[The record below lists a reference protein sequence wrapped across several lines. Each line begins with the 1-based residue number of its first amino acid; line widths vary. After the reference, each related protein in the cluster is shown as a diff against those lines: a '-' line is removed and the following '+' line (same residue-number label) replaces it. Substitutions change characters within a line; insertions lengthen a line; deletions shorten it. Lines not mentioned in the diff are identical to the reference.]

1 MSGKNSDNGSNITLI
16 DEEQLKYLKQTDPK
30 LYKKLKESLN
40 GGLRKF
46 KSKGGIEGKDY
57 IKCKICGRYSYDS
70 IIHHLRILHNVT
82 REQYNEEFPDSL
94 TVPQNI
100 RDRMKGSNNPGYQHG
115 GRLSPWSNKSE
126 KHSKE
131 QIEEAK
137 RKAKLDRPN
146 VRLLSYWESKGLS
159 KEEAKEAL
167 GKFQTRDLDFFINK
181 YGEELGTEK
190 WNNKINTWQK
200 TLNSKS
206 DKEKQE
212 INKKKSCMINYQTL
226 WGGNLDSPGNFY
238 IIKLT
243 ENCFKIGITSK
254 SKITKRYKPK
264 LLESVD
270 VLLFEQMKD
279 INHAFQT
286 EQLLK
291 YKFKDKIFQG
301 NYGKCFGWVEVIN
314 DITEEEL
321 RSELNLY
328 LKDHKYTNDNFNIKF
343 KKN

>member
-1 MSGKNSDNGSNITLI
+1 MSGTDSDNGSKITLI
-16 DEEQLKYLKQTDPK
+16 NEEQLNYLKQIDPK

-70 IIHHLRILHNVT
+70 IIHHLRVLHNVT

-100 RDRMKGSNNPGYQHG
+100 RDRMSGSNNPGYQHG

-131 QIEEAK
+131 QIEESK

-146 VRLLSYWESKGLS
+146 VRTLSYWESKGFS
-159 KEEAKEAL
+159 KEEAKEEL

-206 DKEKQE
+206 DEEKQE
-212 INKKKSCMINYQTL
+212 INKKKIYKSGSISKGELNFLSEIKKRINNDIKTQLILPRKFTNRFYKYDIIINNKIIEYNGDL
-226 WGGNLDSPGNFY
+226 WHANPKLYNENDIPKFPGN
-238 IIKLT
+238 KLT
-243 ENCFKIGITSK
+243 ANEIWIRDLEKINSAKELGFDVYVVWEMDFKSNK
-254 SKITKRYKPK
+254 DK
-264 LLESVD
+264 LL
-270 VLLFEQMKD
+270 K
-279 INHAFQT
+279 
-286 EQLLK
+286 
-291 YKFKDKIFQG
+291 
-301 NYGKCFGWVEVIN
+301 EVIDWIN
-314 DITEEEL
+314 
-321 RSELNLY
+321 
-328 LKDHKYTNDNFNIKF
+328 KP
-343 KKN
+343 